1 MERVEEMKCIESN
14 ANSLGVPAAIL
25 MENAGTAVSDA
36 VAHLSRGKG
45 KVLVLCGPGRNGG
58 DGLVA
63 ARQLLKRGRQVTVSL
78 LVSPGSLKSTEA
90 RSNWE
95 QYLQL
100 NGPNVHAG
108 QEDWV
113 KKTKLE
119 IRACK
124 LMVDAI
130 YGTGIRGEIVG
141 DVAEIID
148 EMNASRKPVIAVDTP
163 SGLEPFSGTVASKT
177 VRATIT
183 VTFHAL
189 KHGLVL
195 RRDLAG
201 KIQVASIG
209 IPESASLFVASR
221 DVADALPA
229 RGRFTHKG
237 DYGTVVV
244 VGGSELY
251 SGAPALAAL
260 AALRT
265 GAGLVYVACPDKV
278 AISIRSMS
286 PDLIVRSLP
295 GDRITYGHVDALERE
310 LGRASV
316 LALGPGLGTAEDSV
330 GGAREIAQRALAQG
344 KRLVIDAD
352 ALRICE
358 SLSDGSSPRSVVAT
372 PHAGE
377 FKKIAGVDV
386 GTHWAERVD
395 PVREF
400 AKSHKCAVLLKGYY
414 TVISDGSSVKVNQGG
429 NPGMSKGGTGDV
441 LTGVLAGLLAQG
453 SAMMAAACGAAHI
466 CGEAADLLFTSK
478 GFHYTATDLLLALPE
493 VLREYDRYA
502 D

>member
-1 MERVEEMKCIESN
+1 MERVEEMRCIESN
-14 ANSLGVPAAIL
+14 ADSLGVSSAVL
-25 MENAGTAVSDA
+25 MENAGSAIAEA
-36 VAHLSRGKG
+36 VARLSRSKG
-45 KVLVLCGPGRNGG
+45 KILVLCGPGKNGG
-58 DGLVA
+58 DGLVT
-63 ARQLLKRGRQVTVSL
+63 ARQLLRRGCRVTVSL
-78 LVSPGSLKSTEA
+78 LVPPGSLKSAEVK
-90 RSNWE
+90 SNWE

-100 NGPNVHAG
+100 DGPHIHAG
-108 QEDWV
+108 QGDWA
-113 KKTKLE
+113 KRTELE

-124 LMVDAI
+124 MMVDAI
-130 YGTGIRGEIVG
+130 YGTGIRGEIVS
-141 DVAEIID
+141 DVAKTID
-148 EMNASRKPVIAVDTP
+148 EMNASRKPVVAVDTP
-163 SGLEPFSGTVASKT
+163 SGLEPFSGNVASKA

-189 KHGLVL
+189 KRGLVL

-201 KIQVASIG
+201 KIQVADIG
-209 IPESASLFVASR
+209 IPESASLFVTTR
-221 DVADALPA
+221 DIADALPA

-265 GAGLVYVACPDKV
+265 GAGLVYIACPERV
-278 AISIRSMS
+278 ATSIRSMS

-295 GDRITYGHVDALERE
+295 GDKITQGHVDALERE

-316 LALGPGLGTAEDSV
+316 LALGPGLGQAEDSI
-330 GGAREIAQRALAQG
+330 GGAREIAQRALEQG

-358 SLSDGSSPRSVVAT
+358 SLPDGSSPRSVVAT

-377 FKKIAGVDV
+377 FRRMAGVEV

-400 AKSHKCAVLLKGYY
+400 ANSHRCTVLLKGYH
-414 TVISDGSSVKVNQGG
+414 TVISDGSLVKVNPGG
-429 NPGMSKGGTGDV
+429 NPGMSKGGMGDV

-453 SAMMAAACGAAHI
+453 SAMMVAACGATHI

-478 GFHYTATDLLLALPE
+478 GFHYTATDLVLALPE
-493 VLREYDRYA
+493 VLRKHDKYA

>member
-1 MERVEEMKCIESN
+1 MERADEMRCVESN
-14 ANSLGVPAAIL
+14 ANSLGVPAATF
-25 MENAGTAVSDA
+25 MENAGVAISDA
-36 VAHLSRGKG
+36 LAHLSRSKG
-45 KVLVLCGPGRNGG
+45 EVLVLCGPGKNGG

-63 ARQLLKRGRQVTVSL
+63 ARQLLRHGRQVTVSL
-78 LVSPGSLKSTEA
+78 LVPPESLKATEA

-95 QYLQL
+95 RYLQL
-100 NGPNVHAG
+100 NGPHIHAG
-108 QEDWV
+108 QGDWV
-113 KKTKLE
+113 KRTKLE
-119 IRACK
+119 IRACSV
-124 LMVDAI
+124 MVDAI

-163 SGLEPFSGTVASKT
+163 SGLEPFSGVVASKA

-189 KHGLVL
+189 KRGLIL

-201 KIQVASIG
+201 KIRVAGIG

-221 DVADALPA
+221 DVSDALPA

-278 AISIRSMS
+278 ATSIRSMS
-286 PDLIVRSLP
+286 PDLIVRGLP
-295 GDRITYGHVDALERE
+295 GDRITHGHVDALERE
-310 LGRASV
+310 LDRASV
-316 LALGPGLGTAEDSV
+316 LALGPGLGRAEDSAV
-330 GGAREIAQRALAQG
+330 GIREIAQRALAQS
-344 KRLVIDAD
+344 KMLVIDAD
-352 ALRICE
+352 ALCMCE
-358 SLSDGSSPRSVVAT
+358 SLPDGSSPRSVVAT

-377 FKKIAGVDV
+377 FKKMAGVEV

-400 AKSHKCAVLLKGYY
+400 ASSHRCAVMLKGHD
-414 TVISDGSSVKVNQGG
+414 TVISDGSLVKVNRGG
-429 NPGMSKGGTGDV
+429 NPGMSKGGMGDV

-453 SAMMAAACGAAHI
+453 SAVMAASCGAAYL
-466 CGEAADLLFTSK
+466 CDEAADLLFASK
-478 GFHYTATDLLLALPE
+478 GFHYTATDLILALPE
-493 VLREYDRYA
+493 VLRRYDRYA